1 MASKKANVAVDNQGI
16 DLAASTQVLAQQPPT
31 LDSAIDGAAD
41 ETIRIPHGDV
51 ERIDGGPGIGTL
63 VMDGKAMHI
72 DLSALGLK
80 VQGVEKFDPGAG
92 GEAHM
97 QVNGASSDVDPPGGH
112 ATGSG
117 VTHDVYSNLAGTALM
132 VEDKVHVTI
141 L

>member
-16 DLAASTQVLAQQPPT
+16 DLAASTRVLAQKPPT
-31 LDSAIDGAAD
+31 TDSAIDGAAD
-41 ETIRIPHGDV
+41 ETVRIPQGDF
-51 ERIDGGPGIGTL
+51 ERIDGSPGIGTL

-80 VQGVEKFDPGAG
+80 VPGVEKFDPGSD
-92 GEAHM
+92 GEAQM
-97 QVNGASSDVDPPGGH
+97 QVNGASSDVELLGGH

-117 VTHDVYSNLAGTALM
+117 MTHDIYSDLAGTALM